1 MAMNL
6 TEEHATTDQPSAS
19 SRETLAPRRAS
30 RSINVF
36 RFRESGTI
44 IALLALCLFLS
55 LSTNTFLRPMNI
67 LNILRQM
74 AEVSIIAV
82 GMTMLIITGEF
93 DLSVGSMFGLGAVIT
108 GLLVRDFAWD
118 IWLAFALALLVAAG
132 VGLFNGILTT
142 KVKIPSFIVT
152 LGMLSVLR
160 GAALVL
166 AQGYPITG
174 FPDSSF
180 FNVLSGQVFGFLP
193 SQVIW
198 MIAINVVGAV
208 ILSRFVFGYHV
219 YSTGSNKRATMLSGI
234 STDWVQIRAFMITS
248 ILAAFSG
255 GIMVAHL
262 SSATPLAGQGN
273 ELDVIA
279 AVVIGGTAL
288 AGGSGSI
295 LGTFLG
301 AAIMSVLRNGLV
313 LLGVSSY
320 WQVAAIGAVII
331 IAVVIDTLSKRAA
344 LFNRTN

>member
-1 MAMNL
+1 MNI
-6 TEEHATTDQPSAS
+6 TDEHLAQDRATAPAAAVQTRRGFAITD
-19 SRETLAPRRAS
+19 L
-30 RSINVF
+30 F
-36 RFRESGTI
+36 RVRESGTI
-44 IALLALCLFLS
+44 LALIALCLFLA
-55 LSTNTFLRPMNI
+55 LSTNTFLRPINI

-74 AEVSIIAV
+74 SEVSIIAV

-93 DLSVGSMFGLGAVIT
+93 DLSVGSMYGLSAVIM
-108 GLLVRDFAWD
+108 GILVRDFGWNM
-118 IWLAFALALLVAAG
+118 WTGFVAALIA
-132 VGLFNGILTT
+132 GLGAGLINGLLTT

-152 LGMLSVLR
+152 LGMLSILR

-166 AQGYPITG
+166 AEGYPVSG
-174 FPDSSF
+174 LPADSSF
-180 FNVLSGQVFGFLP
+180 FTVMSGQLFGFVP
-193 SQVIW
+193 TQVIW
-198 MIAINVVGAV
+198 MLGINIVGAI

-219 YSTGSNKRATMLSGI
+219 YSTGSNRRATMLSGI
-234 STDWVQIRAFMITS
+234 NTDWVQIRAFMITS
-248 ILAAFSG
+248 FLAALSG

-295 LGTFLG
+295 FGTFLG

-320 WQVAAIGAVII
+320 WQVAAIGAVIL
-331 IAVVIDTLSKRAA
+331 IAVIIDTLSKRSGLLA
-344 LFNRTN
+344 RS

>member
-1 MAMNL
+1 MNL
-6 TEEHATTDQPSAS
+6 SEDHVKDPVAAS
-19 SRETLAPRRAS
+19 SREALVPRRPV
-30 RSINVF
+30 RSANVF
-36 RFRESGTI
+36 RVRESGTI
-44 IALLALCLFLS
+44 IALVALCLFLG
-55 LSTNTFLRPMNI
+55 LSTNTFLRPINI

-74 AEVSIIAV
+74 SEVSIIAV

-108 GLLVRDFAWD
+108 GILVRDFAWD
-118 IWLAFALALLVAAG
+118 IWLAFAASLIVAAG
-132 VGLFNGILTT
+132 VGAFNGVLTT

-152 LGMLSVLR
+152 LGMLSILR

-166 AQGYPITG
+166 AEGYPVTG
-174 FPDSSF
+174 FPDSNF

-193 SQVIW
+193 TQVIW
-198 MIAINVVGAV
+198 MVVINVVGAV

-219 YSTGSNKRATMLSGI
+219 YSTGSNRRATMLSGI
-234 STDWVQIRAFMITS
+234 NTDWVQIRAFMITS
-248 ILAAFSG
+248 ILAAVSG
-255 GIMVAHL
+255 GVMVAHL

-320 WQVAAIGAVII
+320 WQVAAIGTVII
-331 IAVVIDTLSKRAA
+331 VAVVIDTLSKRAA
-344 LFNRTN
+344 LFGRTA

>member
-6 TEEHATTDQPSAS
+6 TEEHAKDTAGIPHEA
-19 SRETLAPRRAS
+19 AAS
-30 RSINVF
+30 RPAF
-36 RFRESGTI
+36 RFVDILRVRESGTI
-44 IALLALCLFLS
+44 IALLALCLFLA
-55 LSTNTFLRPMNI
+55 LSTNSFLRPINI

-74 AEVSIIAV
+74 SEVSIIAV

-108 GLLVRDFAWD
+108 GILARDFGWEV
-118 IWLAFALALLVAAG
+118 WVAFAFSLVVAAG
-132 VGLFNGILTT
+132 VGAFNGVLTT

-166 AQGYPITG
+166 AVGYPVTG
-174 FPDSSF
+174 FPETSSF

-193 SQVIW
+193 TQVIW
-198 MIAINVVGAV
+198 MVAINLVGAI
-208 ILSRFVFGYHV
+208 ILSRFVFGYHI

-234 STDWVQIRAFMITS
+234 NTDWVQIRAFMITS

-301 AAIMSVLRNGLV
+301 AAIMSVLRDGLV

-331 IAVVIDTLSKRAA
+331 IAVVIDTLSKRTA
-344 LFNRTN
+344 LLRRGA